1 MTMVGT
7 TTHGTTIFGKTL
19 ARMRRLWIRRKVMV
33 IAVVLLVGSGVV
45 FGAARYSN
53 RSPEV
58 PTLDVKRGK
67 FIDSIQ
73 FRGEVKAMKSVTI
86 SAPAEAGDL
95 QIIKIATDGTQVK
108 QDDVVVEFDKT
119 KTEQD
124 LAQRRSTMK
133 SAQAEIDQAKAQARL
148 TEEEDVTAVKKARFD
163 VETAKLDASKQEIV
177 SKIEGAEANLKTA
190 DAEQKLHEVEEKLT
204 ADRAVNKAT
213 IESKVEASKK
223 ADYDVKRAESAL
235 TKMKLLAPAAGM
247 ISLISTWRPGGEG
260 PFKPGDRAWP
270 GAPMAELPDVSTL
283 RVSARADETERGRLA
298 LNETVSAQLD
308 AIPDR
313 QFTGKIEQISTIATI
328 DFSGGLA
335 NSEEF
340 QSGDRAG
347 SGRCAPEARDDGAAH
362 RGGGPGSGCAHDSGG
377 SFISE
382 IGADRGLRVARVEI
396 PGASNRGGTTKPR
409 PHPGGEGFER
419 RRPRGFERSYG
430 EGVIPRR

>member
-1 MTMVGT
+1 MTFAMT
-7 TTHGTTIFGKTL
+7 TREMAI
-19 ARMRRLWIRRKVMV
+19 ARVKQLWIRRKVMV
-33 IAVVLLVGSGVV
+33 VAVVLLVGSGVV
-45 FGAARYSN
+45 FGAVRYSN
-53 RSPEV
+53 RAPEV
-58 PTLDVKRGK
+58 PTLDVKRGE

-95 QIIKIATDGTQVK
+95 QIIKIAADGTQV
-108 QDDVVVEFDKT
+108 QQGDVVVEFDKT

-124 LAQRRSTMK
+124 LAQHRSTLK

-177 SKIEGAEANLKTA
+177 SKIEGAEANLKVA

-223 ADYDVKRAESAL
+223 AAYDVQRAERSL
-235 TKMKLLAPAAGM
+235 TKMTLPAPAAGM
-247 ISLISTWRPGGEG
+247 ISLISTWRPGGEA

-270 GAPMAELPDVSTL
+270 GAPIAELPDVSTL

-298 LNETVSAQLD
+298 LNETLSAQLD

-328 DFSGGLA
+328 DFSAGWPIPRNFNLVIALDQADARLKPGMTAQLTVVVDRVSDALTIPVEASFQKSGQTVAYVWQGSKFQERVIEVERRSRDRILVAKGLRA
-335 NSEEF
+335 
-340 QSGDRAG
+340 GDR
-347 SGRCAPEARDDGAAH
+347 
-362 RGGGPGSGCAHDSGG
+362 
-377 SFISE
+377 
-382 IGADRGLRVARVEI
+382 VALKDPTVKE
-396 PGASNRGGTTKPR
+396 
-409 PHPGGEGFER
+409 
-419 RRPRGFERSYG
+419 
-430 EGVIPRR
+430 

>member
-1 MTMVGT
+1 MTTREMA
-7 TTHGTTIFGKTL
+7 I
-19 ARMRRLWIRRKVMV
+19 ARMKQLWIRRKVMV
-33 IAVVLLVGSGVV
+33 VAVVLLVGSGVV
-45 FGAARYSN
+45 FGAVRYSN
-53 RSPEV
+53 RAPEV
-58 PTLDVKRGK
+58 PTLDVKRGE

-95 QIIKIATDGTQVK
+95 QIIKIAADGTQV
-108 QDDVVVEFDKT
+108 QQGDVVVEFDKT

-124 LAQRRSTMK
+124 LAQHRSTLK

-163 VETAKLDASKQEIV
+163 VEAAKLDASKQEIV
-177 SKIEGAEANLKTA
+177 SKIEGAEANLKVA

-223 ADYDVKRAESAL
+223 AAYDVQRAERSL
-235 TKMKLLAPAAGM
+235 TKMTLPAPASGM
-247 ISLISTWRPGGEG
+247 ISLISTWRPGGEA

-270 GAPMAELPDVSTL
+270 GAPIAELPDVSTL

-298 LNETVSAQLD
+298 LNETLSAQLD

-328 DFSGGLA
+328 DFSAGWPIPRNFNLVIALDQADARLKPGMTAQLTVVVDRVANALTIPVEASFQKSGQTVAYVWQGSKFQERVIEVERRSRDRILVAKGLSA
-335 NSEEF
+335 
-340 QSGDRAG
+340 GDR
-347 SGRCAPEARDDGAAH
+347 
-362 RGGGPGSGCAHDSGG
+362 
-377 SFISE
+377 
-382 IGADRGLRVARVEI
+382 VALKDPTVKE
-396 PGASNRGGTTKPR
+396 
-409 PHPGGEGFER
+409 
-419 RRPRGFERSYG
+419 
-430 EGVIPRR
+430 

>member
-1 MTMVGT
+1 MKFATMTSRM
-7 TTHGTTIFGKTL
+7 TIAQMKQ
-19 ARMRRLWIRRKVMV
+19 LWIRRKVMV
-33 IAVVLLVGSGVV
+33 VAVVLLVGSGVV
-45 FGAARYSN
+45 FGAVRYSN
-53 RSPEV
+53 RAPEV
-58 PTLDVKRGK
+58 PTFDVKRGE

-95 QIIKIATDGTQVK
+95 QIVKIAADGTQVK
-108 QDDVVVEFDKT
+108 QGDVVVEFDKT

-124 LAQRRSTMK
+124 LAQHRSTLK
-133 SAQAEIDQAKAQARL
+133 SAQAEIEQAKAQARL

-177 SKIEGAEANLKTA
+177 SKIEGAEANLKVA

-223 ADYDVKRAESAL
+223 AAYDVQRAENAL
-235 TKMKLLAPAAGM
+235 TKMMLPAPAAGM
-247 ISLISTWRPGGEG
+247 ISLISTWRPGGEA

-270 GAPMAELPDVSTL
+270 GAPIAELPDVSTL

-328 DFSGGLA
+328 DFSAGWPIPRNFNLVIALDQADARLKPGMTAQLTVVVDRVPDALTIPVEASFQKSGQTVAYVWQGSKFQERVIEVGRRSRDRILVAKGLSA
-335 NSEEF
+335 
-340 QSGDRAG
+340 GDR
-347 SGRCAPEARDDGAAH
+347 
-362 RGGGPGSGCAHDSGG
+362 
-377 SFISE
+377 
-382 IGADRGLRVARVEI
+382 VALKDPTVKE
-396 PGASNRGGTTKPR
+396 
-409 PHPGGEGFER
+409 
-419 RRPRGFERSYG
+419 
-430 EGVIPRR
+430 

>member
-1 MTMVGT
+1 MTMAGMT
-7 TTHGTTIFGKTL
+7 NSGTTI
-19 ARMRRLWIRRKVMV
+19 ARMKQLWIRRKVIV

-45 FGAARYSN
+45 FGAVRYSN

-58 PTLDVKRGK
+58 PTLDVKRGE
-67 FIDSIQ
+67 FIDSLQ

-108 QDDVVVEFDKT
+108 QGDVVVEFDKT

-133 SAQAEIDQAKAQARL
+133 SAQAEIDQAKAQSRL

-177 SKIEGAEANLKTA
+177 SKIEGAEANLKVA
-190 DAEQKLHEVEEKLT
+190 DAEQKLHEVEAKLT

-235 TKMKLLAPAAGM
+235 AKMTLPAPATGM
-247 ISLISTWRPGGEG
+247 ISLISTWRPGGEA
-260 PFKPGDRAWP
+260 PFKPGDRAWA
-270 GAPMAELPDVSTL
+270 GAPIAELPDVSTL

-328 DFSGGLA
+328 DFSAGWPIPRNFNLVIALDQADARLKPGMTVQLTVVVDRVPDALTIPVEASFQKSGQTVAYVWQGAKFQERVIEVKRRSRDRILVAKGLSA
-335 NSEEF
+335 
-340 QSGDRAG
+340 GDR
-347 SGRCAPEARDDGAAH
+347 
-362 RGGGPGSGCAHDSGG
+362 
-377 SFISE
+377 
-382 IGADRGLRVARVEI
+382 VALKDPTVKE
-396 PGASNRGGTTKPR
+396 
-409 PHPGGEGFER
+409 
-419 RRPRGFERSYG
+419 
-430 EGVIPRR
+430 

>member
-1 MTMVGT
+1 MTFAMT
-7 TTHGTTIFGKTL
+7 TREMAI
-19 ARMRRLWIRRKVMV
+19 ARMKQLWIRRKVMV
-33 IAVVLLVGSGVV
+33 VAVVLLVGSGVV
-45 FGAARYSN
+45 FGAVRYSN
-53 RSPEV
+53 RAPEV
-58 PTLDVKRGK
+58 PTLDVKRGE

-95 QIIKIATDGTQVK
+95 QIIKIAADGTQV
-108 QDDVVVEFDKT
+108 QQGDVVVEFDKT

-124 LAQRRSTMK
+124 LAQHRSTLK

-177 SKIEGAEANLKTA
+177 SKIEGAEANLKVA
-190 DAEQKLHEVEEKLT
+190 DADQKLHEVEEKLT

-223 ADYDVKRAESAL
+223 AAYDVQRAERSL
-235 TKMKLLAPAAGM
+235 TKMTLPAPAAGM
-247 ISLISTWRPGGEG
+247 ISLISTWRPGGEA

-270 GAPMAELPDVSTL
+270 GAPIAELPDVSTL

-298 LNETVSAQLD
+298 LNETLSAQLD

-328 DFSGGLA
+328 DFSAGWPIPRNFNLVIALDQADARLKPGMTAQLTVVVDRVANALTIPVEASFQKSGQTVAYVWQGSKFQERVIEVERRSRDRILVAKGLSA
-335 NSEEF
+335 
-340 QSGDRAG
+340 GDR
-347 SGRCAPEARDDGAAH
+347 
-362 RGGGPGSGCAHDSGG
+362 
-377 SFISE
+377 
-382 IGADRGLRVARVEI
+382 VALKDPTVKE
-396 PGASNRGGTTKPR
+396 
-409 PHPGGEGFER
+409 
-419 RRPRGFERSYG
+419 
-430 EGVIPRR
+430 

>member
-1 MTMVGT
+1 MTFGMT
-7 TTHGTTIFGKTL
+7 TPEMTI
-19 ARMRRLWIRRKVMV
+19 ARMKQLWIRRKVMV
-33 IAVVLLVGSGVV
+33 VAVVLLVGSGVV
-45 FGAARYSN
+45 FGAVRYSN
-53 RSPEV
+53 RAPEV
-58 PTLDVKRGK
+58 PTLDVKRGE

-95 QIIKIATDGTQVK
+95 QIIKIAADGTQV
-108 QDDVVVEFDKT
+108 QQGDVVVEFDKT

-124 LAQRRSTMK
+124 LAQHRSTLK

-177 SKIEGAEANLKTA
+177 SKIEGAEANLKVA

-223 ADYDVKRAESAL
+223 AAYDVQRAERSL
-235 TKMKLLAPAAGM
+235 TKMTLPAPAAGM
-247 ISLISTWRPGGEG
+247 ISLISTWRPGGEA
-260 PFKPGDRAWP
+260 PFKPGDLAWP
-270 GAPMAELPDVSTL
+270 GAPIAELPDVSTL

-328 DFSGGLA
+328 DFSAGWPIPRNFNLVIALDQADARLKPGMTAQLTVVVDRVSDALTIPVEASFQKSGQTVAYVWQGSKFQERVIEVERRSRDRILVAKGLRA
-335 NSEEF
+335 
-340 QSGDRAG
+340 GDR
-347 SGRCAPEARDDGAAH
+347 
-362 RGGGPGSGCAHDSGG
+362 
-377 SFISE
+377 
-382 IGADRGLRVARVEI
+382 VALKDPTVKE
-396 PGASNRGGTTKPR
+396 
-409 PHPGGEGFER
+409 
-419 RRPRGFERSYG
+419 
-430 EGVIPRR
+430 

>member
-1 MTMVGT
+1 M
-7 TTHGTTIFGKTL
+7 IP
-19 ARMRRLWIRRKVMV
+19 RMKQLWLRRKVIIV
-33 IAVVLLVGSGVV
+33 VVVLLVCSGVV
-45 FGAARYSN
+45 LGAVRYSN

-58 PTLDVKRGK
+58 PTFDVKRGE

-95 QIIKIATDGTQVK
+95 QILKIVADGTQVK
-108 QDDVVVEFDKT
+108 QGDVVVEFDKT

-124 LAQRRSTMK
+124 LAQHRSTLK

-148 TEEEDVTAVKKARFD
+148 TEEEDVTAVKKSRFE

-177 SKIEGAEANLKTA
+177 SKIEGAEANLKVA
-190 DAEQKLHEVEEKLT
+190 DAEQKLHEVEEKLK
-204 ADRAVNKAT
+204 ADRAVSKAT
-213 IESKVEASKK
+213 IESKIEASKK
-223 ADYDVKRAESAL
+223 AAYDVQRAEQAL
-235 TKMKLLAPAAGM
+235 TKMILRAPAGGM
-247 ISLISTWRPGGEG
+247 ISLISMWHPGGEA

-328 DFSGGLA
+328 DFSAGWPIPRNFNLVIGLDQA
-335 NSEEF
+335 DARLKPGMTTQLTVVVDRVPNALTIPVEASFQKSGHNVAYVWQGSKFEERVIDVGRR
-340 QSGDRAG
+340 SRDRILVAKG
-347 SGRCAPEARDDGAAH
+347 LS
-362 RGGGPGSGCAHDSGG
+362 PG
-377 SFISE
+377 E
-382 IGADRGLRVARVEI
+382 RVALKDPSVKE
-396 PGASNRGGTTKPR
+396 
-409 PHPGGEGFER
+409 
-419 RRPRGFERSYG
+419 
-430 EGVIPRR
+430 

>member
-1 MTMVGT
+1 MNWGIVT
-7 TTHGTTIFGKTL
+7 TPIKQ
-19 ARMRRLWIRRKVMV
+19 LWIRRKVMV
-33 IAVVLLVGSGVV
+33 VVAVLLIGSGVV
-45 FGAARYSN
+45 LGAVRYSN
-53 RSPEV
+53 RAPEV
-58 PTLDVKRGK
+58 STSEVKRGE

-95 QIIKIATDGTQVK
+95 QIIKIAADGTQVK
-108 QDDVVVEFDKT
+108 QGDVVVEFDKT

-124 LAQRRSTMK
+124 LAQHKSSLK

-177 SKIEGAEANLKTA
+177 SKIEGAEANLKVA

-223 ADYDVKRAESAL
+223 AAYDVQRAENAL
-235 TKMKLLAPAAGM
+235 TKMTLPAPAAGM
-247 ISLISTWRPGGEG
+247 ISLISMWHPGGEA

-270 GAPMAELPDVSTL
+270 GAPMAELPDISTL

-328 DFSGGLA
+328 DFSAGWPIPRNFNLVIALDQADARLKPGMTAQLTVVVDRVPDALTIPVEASFQKSGQTVAYVWQGSKFQERVIEVGRRSRDRILVAKGL
-335 NSEEF
+335 SV
-340 QSGDRAG
+340 GDR
-347 SGRCAPEARDDGAAH
+347 
-362 RGGGPGSGCAHDSGG
+362 
-377 SFISE
+377 
-382 IGADRGLRVARVEI
+382 VALKDPTVKE
-396 PGASNRGGTTKPR
+396 
-409 PHPGGEGFER
+409 
-419 RRPRGFERSYG
+419 
-430 EGVIPRR
+430 